1 MPLSNEQKQS
11 VVKEFGKTDKDTGA
25 TEVQIALL
33 TSRIKELTEHFKEHK
48 KDHNSRRGLMKLVGK
63 RRKLLNYLQKKDLE
77 SYREILKKLEL
88 RK

>member
-1 MPLSNEQKQS
+1 MPLSNEQKLAM
-11 VVKEFGKTDKDTGA
+11 VKEFGKNDKDTGA

-33 TSRIKELTEHFKEHK
+33 TSRIRELTEHFKVHQ

-63 RRKLLNYLQKKDLE
+63 RRRLLAYLQSKDLAR
-77 SYREILKKLEL
+77 YREILQKLEL